1 MILVVPAL
9 NAVTS
14 PVDELTDAT
23 NVLLLLHDPP
33 ALPSLVYA
41 AVAPMQSGE
50 VPFTVPAFAFGL
62 TVKVFNDDTGLL
74 QPVLTV

>member
-1 MILVVPAL
+1 MVPAL

-23 NVLLLLHDPP
+23 DVFELLQLPP
-33 ALPSLVYA
+33 ASPLLEYA

-50 VPFTVPAFAFGL
+50 VPLTVPAFAFGL

>member
-9 NAVTS
+9 TAVTS
-14 PVDELTDAT
+14 PVDELTVAT
-23 NVLLLLHDPP
+23 AGAVLLQVPP
-33 ALPSLVYA
+33 ASPSLVYA

-50 VPFTVPAFAFGL
+50 VPLTVPAFAFGL